1 MLHSSLLG
9 PFVSYNDNE
18 VLWMRCLN
26 KLDGGLNEGPR
37 GVAVV
42 VPEGPTTLDPALGHV
57 VGPASEELAGI
68 SS

>member
-1 MLHSSLLG
+1 
-9 PFVSYNDNE
+9 
-18 VLWMRCLN
+18 MRCLN
-26 KLDGGLNEGPR
+26 KLDGGLDEGPR

-42 VPEGPTTLDPALGHV
+42 VPEGPTALDPALGHV